1 MISNFSMNF
10 FFPLKFYYPLS
21 EFFDVCIFV
30 WEKSKYLMR
39 SQYVPAVPDSRKRH
53 STCAHITV
61 TQQWSFI
68 SMDQMSHSYWFLIGG
83 LFYDIKTKRQW
94 RRHAIPKQAFFPQ
107 LISTPAP
114 CAGIRRVCLVD
125 TCPGRKQHSVFCSNS
140 INGIHNAG
148 FSHQVPTRF
157 HGNPGGWRSLVNM
170 LDFFTAMNCFSGKEQ
185 RTE

>member
-39 SQYVPAVPDSRKRH
+39 SQYVPAVPDPRKRH

-83 LFYDIKTKRQW
+83 LFYDIKTKSQW

-107 LISTPAP
+107 LIPTPAP
-114 CAGIRRVCLVD
+114 VLVSEESVLLTRVRAENS
-125 TCPGRKQHSVFCSNS
+125 TAFSVVIASV
-140 INGIHNAG
+140 G
-148 FSHQVPTRF
+148 FTMQAFPTRF
-157 HGNPGGWRSLVNM
+157 PLGFMEILGAEDL
-170 LDFFTAMNCFSGKEQ
+170 
-185 RTE
+185 